1 MKKIFLSYTAPEV
14 KAFEVV
20 AERGYQASVEGPGF
34 NIPGYGTETDE
45 LI

>member
-1 MKKIFLSYTAPEV
+1 MKKNMSYTAPMITTYV
-14 KAFEVV
+14 VV

-34 NIPGYGTETDE
+34 GLPNFGTETDE

>member
-1 MKKIFLSYTAPEV
+1 MKCRYIAPEV
-14 KAFEVV
+14 SLYEVA

-34 NIPGYGTETDE
+34 GLPGYGTDSDE

>member
-1 MKKIFLSYTAPEV
+1 MKKAYFTPEISLY
-14 KAFEVV
+14 EVV
-20 AERGYQASVEGPGF
+20 AERGYQASVAGPGF

>member
-1 MKKIFLSYTAPEV
+1 MNNKMLSYSAPEFMV
-14 KAFEVV
+14 YEVA

-34 NIPGYGTETDE
+34 GLPSFGTDTDE

>member
-1 MKKIFLSYTAPEV
+1 MKKSYITPV
-14 KAFEVV
+14 VSLYEVV

-34 NIPGYGTETDE
+34 GIPGYGSESDE